1 MAKLVLTN
9 STVSLNGQDISSSVA
24 AITIST
30 SAAEVPTT
38 NFGSGGAVTRV
49 SGLIDNSVTLSMH
62 NDYNAI
68 DGLIFPLIG
77 STAVTMIVKPAGT
90 AAASAPAAPAR
101 ERSARQRHPSPPA
114 GKSRWRRPRRPS
126 QRSRSE
132 RSYDVRPHSGHHQ
145 PDRAHRLLKQ
155 VRTIHIQTG
164 LCQAY
169 R

>member
-9 STVSLNGQDISSSVA
+9 STVSLNATDISSSVA

-38 NFGSGGAVTRV
+38 NFSSGGAVTRV

-77 STAVTMIVKPAGT
+77 STAVTMVIKAST
-90 AAASAPAAPAR
+90 AAVSTAN
-101 ERSARQRHPSPPA
+101 PSYTFSVLCTEWTPVNGA
-114 GKSRWRRPRRPS
+114 VG
-126 QRSRSE
+126 E
-132 RSYDVRPHSGHHQ
+132 LNTADVTWPISG
-145 PDRAHRLLKQ
+145 
-155 VRTIHIQTG
+155 TITK
-164 LCQAY
+164 AVA
-169 R
+169 